1 MAGSSRVTNN
11 FRGTLHKVPVNCKT
25 YRITASNC
33 LELPSLRVVRF
44 PPPTRYVMEKYNTTT
59 VKLMPVGGH
68 FAALEN
74 PAALFRS
81 FKAFAD
87 AL

>member
-1 MAGSSRVTNN
+1 MQ
-11 FRGTLHKVPVNCKT
+11 HKVQVKWKT
-25 YRITASNC
+25 YRMSASNC
-33 LELPSLRVVRF
+33 LDCSLRVVRF
-44 PPPTRYVMEKYNTTT
+44 PPPTRYVMEKYNTPT
-59 VKLMPVGGH
+59 VTLMSAGGH